1 MKTTKAA
8 VYPEQEYMVIDED
21 ISADSG
27 DTDTVVRTC
36 SPVAE
41 NSHIQVGYVSHSIA
55 F

>member
-27 DTDTVVRTC
+27 DTDSC
-36 SPVAE
+36 A
-41 NSHIQVGYVSHSIA
+41 YVQSRNGE
-55 F
+55 